1 MVKMLYCYTSNFI
14 ISLIN
19 INVVELVKKINKI
32 DFLSSHLSVVQKSSI
47 RTPETWKNKK
57 PNFIFSGKTLPI
69 FRNRVQTTINPQF
82 NLLGSSTADRFPSD
96 KRTDSVPLLLQNPF
110 SSSVR
115 RCGGGEIS
123 TTMKQHNHLLRFLLL
138 PCLLLLL
145 FFCCCS
151 DARFVVEKNSL
162 SVTSPESIK
171 GTHDSAIGNFGIP
184 QYGGS
189 MAGTVI
195 YPKENQKSC
204 KEFSDF
210 SISFKSQPG
219 ALPTFLL
226 VDRGGKQNCFLRLVF
241 LFLLGIN

>member
-1 MVKMLYCYTSNFI
+1 M
-14 ISLIN
+14 
-19 INVVELVKKINKI
+19 
-32 DFLSSHLSVVQKSSI
+32 
-47 RTPETWKNKK
+47 
-57 PNFIFSGKTLPI
+57 
-69 FRNRVQTTINPQF
+69 
-82 NLLGSSTADRFPSD
+82 
-96 KRTDSVPLLLQNPF
+96 
-110 SSSVR
+110 
-115 RCGGGEIS
+115 
-123 TTMKQHNHLLRFLLL
+123 
-138 PCLLLLL
+138 
-145 FFCCCS
+145 
-151 DARFVVEKNSL
+151 VEKNSL

-226 VDRGGKQNCFLRLVF
+226 VDRGGSKLNSK
-241 LFLLGIN
+241 LLLLL